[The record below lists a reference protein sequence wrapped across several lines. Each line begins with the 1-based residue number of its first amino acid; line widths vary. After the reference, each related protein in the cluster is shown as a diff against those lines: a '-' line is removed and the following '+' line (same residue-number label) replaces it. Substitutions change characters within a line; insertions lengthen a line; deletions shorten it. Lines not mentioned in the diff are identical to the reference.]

1 MHHRGIQHIISAL
14 IVTGVVTGLRFS
26 PREMSHRVTLS
37 IGMECKNRFFK
48 LFFYEYTQQFSF
60 SNLYANVCQRSMF
73 GSCKNMTASVAVL
86 MPSSLY
92 Q

>member
-37 IGMECKNRFFK
+37 IGMECKNRFFND
-48 LFFYEYTQQFSF
+48 FFMSIHSSVFPICMQ
-60 SNLYANVCQRSMF
+60 MF
-73 GSCKNMTASVAVL
+73 VKDRCLEVVKI
-86 MPSSLY
+86 
-92 Q
+92 